1 MITID
6 NELQSID
13 KKQAFLAGS
22 FLAMGLTAFLTTSIP
37 AGISLLPAT
46 FSIPIII
53 MSLATHFHLK
63 SNNDLALNSSL
74 FQSNYKKNFQTWLSN
89 YIDDSQSDTETKY
102 KVIFTSMWMRARKLK
117 TYDVFEKHNTLIE
130 KVANKMIYHK
140 ETSID
145 LFSLFLTESKVSSK
159 DFFEE
164 DKDFLNKRLIAK
176 KVYND
181 FESVG
186 LVGKHFMYWSA
197 SEMLCLIPLQ
207 DYKLNS
213 QDIKEIKLLT
223 KRNLKTPKP
232 FNHSLLFTELSMNY
246 CIKIINENIEYLPA
260 LKDFFISVGQ
270 DEKIKEISHLIK
282 RTQKA
287 YAISSRLSAL
297 LPEKKEVIKV
307 KKI

>member
-1 MITID
+1 MITIY

-13 KKQAFLAGS
+13 KKQAVFAGS

-37 AGISLLPAT
+37 AGISLLPVT
-46 FSIPIII
+46 FSIPFTI

-63 SNNDLALNSSL
+63 QNSSLALNCSF
-74 FQSNYKKNFQTWLSN
+74 FQHSYKKKFQNWFAD
-89 YIDDSQSDTETKY
+89 YINNSDNNTEIKY
-102 KVIFTSMWMRARKLK
+102 KVIFTSMWMRAKKLK
-117 TYDVFEKHNTLIE
+117 TYDVFEMHSTLIE
-130 KVANKMIYHK
+130 TVANKMIHHK

-145 LFSLFLTESKVSSK
+145 LFSLFLTESKMSSK

-164 DKDFLNKRLIAK
+164 DRDFFNKKLIAK
-176 KVYND
+176 KVYQD

-207 DYKLNS
+207 GYKLNS

-232 FNHSLLFTELSMNY
+232 FNHSLLFTELSINY
-246 CIKIINENIEYLPA
+246 CIKIINENIEYLPI

-270 DEKIKEISHLIK
+270 DEKIKEISHLIEK
-282 RTQKA
+282 TQKA
-287 YAISSRLSAL
+287 YTISSRLSAL
-297 LPEKKEVIKV
+297 LPEKKEVVKV
-307 KKI
+307 EKI